1 MRILVV
7 RTGGFAGIERR
18 AEVETSGRPDEQEW
32 QALAQLALRPV
43 PPGPAPDRVRDGF
56 SYRITV
62 NGRTVLCQ
70 EPNLS
75 EAQRTLISRLLKEG
89 A

>member
-1 MRILVV
+1 MRIQVV

-18 AEVETSGRPDEQEW
+18 GEVDTSGLPDEAEW
-32 QALAQLALRPV
+32 QALARLALQ
-43 PPGPAPDRVRDGF
+43 PGLPRDPADRIRDGF

-62 NGRTVLCQ
+62 DGRTVLCQ
-70 EPNLS
+70 DPNLS
-75 EAQRTLISRLLKEG
+75 DAQRALISRVLKEG

>member
-18 AEVETSGRPDEQEW
+18 VEVDTSGLEDEAEW

-43 PPGPAPDRVRDGF
+43 PAAPGPGRIRDGF

-62 NGRTVLCQ
+62 DGRTVSCQ

-75 EAQRTLISRLLKEG
+75 EAQRALITRVLKEG

>member
-1 MRILVV
+1 MRIQVV

-18 AEVETSGRPDEQEW
+18 GEVDTSCLPDADEW

-43 PPGPAPDRVRDGF
+43 PPGDPADRVRDGF

-62 NGRTVLCQ
+62 DGRTVLCQ

-75 EAQRTLISRLLKEG
+75 EAQRSLISRVLKEG

>member
-1 MRILVV
+1 MRIQVV

-18 AEVETSGRPDEQEW
+18 AEVDTSGLPDEAEW
-32 QALAQLALRPV
+32 QALAQLALRPG
-43 PPGPAPDRVRDGF
+43 PPGPPAEGIRDGF

-62 NGRTVLCQ
+62 DGRTVLCQ
-70 EPNLS
+70 DPNLS
-75 EAQRTLISRLLKEG
+75 EAQRALISRVLKEG

>member
-1 MRILVV
+1 MRIEVV

-18 AEVETSGRPDEQEW
+18 AEVDTAGLPDEDEW
-32 QALAQLALRPV
+32 RALAGLALRPG
-43 PPGPAPDRVRDGF
+43 PPGDPADRVRDGF

-62 NGRTVLCQ
+62 DGRTVSCR
-70 EPNLS
+70 EPTLS
-75 EAQRTLISRLLKEG
+75 EAQRALISRVLKEG

>member
-18 AEVETSGRPDEQEW
+18 VEIDTSGLPDEAEW
-32 QALAQLALRPV
+32 QALAQLALRPG
-43 PPGPAPDRVRDGF
+43 PPRPSSDGVRDGF

-62 NGRTVLCQ
+62 DGRTVQCRD
-70 EPNLS
+70 PHLS
-75 EAQRTLISRLLKEG
+75 DAQRQLIMRVLKEG